1 MSEPKY
7 RMTVDL
13 NVLEH
18 LGINLYSNIA
28 AVLTEAVANA
38 WDADAK
44 RVDITIDKATGRICI
59 ADDGMGMSVQDM
71 NDKYLHVGYRRRIG
85 ERDKTPMGRFVM
97 GRKGLGKLSL
107 FSIAQ
112 IIEVQSAKGRARHGL
127 TMNLAEIEKA
137 LRANKTMYLP
147 RPMESK
153 YVKVKK
159 GTAITLTDIKKH
171 VFERSIVALRTQLA
185 RRFSVIG
192 ERFDFKVVLN
202 GSVVGIED
210 RCELQKAQFVW
221 RIGDGEMPKMPSGC
235 KILEQHSIQIPS
247 NGKFIRL
254 KGWVATAYLPKDLET
269 DAGNM
274 NGIVVMARGRLIQED
289 ILVNVNDGRMYT
301 TYLTGQIEADV
312 LDDTDDIDI
321 ATSDR
326 QRMKEDDPRYL
337 KLIDTVKFVLSV
349 IESEWTGLRKK
360 YEVARVKKEIP
371 EVREWL
377 DEMRPGVKENAE
389 KMIAQISSF
398 HVENEG
404 ERKILYKHGILAFER
419 MRLRGSESEFVQ
431 GISKV
436 ERLLELLSDRDALEA
451 ELYRDIVR
459 SRLEAIR
466 HISELVDADK
476 KEKVLQEYLFNHLW
490 LLDTTWERAT
500 GSERME
506 QALKKEFR
514 EFSEDLTDEESKG
527 RLDIRYKTSAGSHI
541 IVELKRY
548 KRPMTLPELQ
558 EQGGKYRSALGKC
571 LAKQGKVNPDIQIVF
586 VLGRPVAE
594 ENDPAFGPQIVRD
607 MLKSMGARIVYYDEM
622 IVNAQKAYSEYAE
635 KEKAVNKL
643 DKVLQALDNTCV

>member
-59 ADDGMGMSVQDM
+59 ADDGIGMSIQDM

-85 ERDKTPMGRFVM
+85 ETDKTPMGRFVM

-112 IIEVQSAKGRARHGL
+112 TIEIQSAKGRARHGL

-235 KILEQHSIQIPS
+235 KILEQHNIQIPS

-594 ENDPAFGPQIVRD
+594 EYDPAFGPQIVRD